1 MCSINSACITSETKI
16 QNSNSNNQYIKLEA
30 TLTIIIPQ
38 IITKSSRFRQQKEG
52 RIPSI
57 YENLTEVPASKKLP
71 VMRKQS
77 SPCFNRIDGLTGS
90 TVWNPLQLKI
100 MFLQGHLQLLVMTK
114 FHCACLGPISW
125 LGSTGIEVGKRLRAT
140 TKPYKFHESIS
151 TRKKKEF
158 RWVRNAS
165 PWITKPISLLNNIA
179 YKSCVNVYKRELLYT
194 FVVCKNNRQCEL
206 FKNDYIHLLL
216 GHKVVVEKYR

>member
-16 QNSNSNNQYIKLEA
+16 QKLNSNNQYIKLEA
-30 TLTIIIPQ
+30 ILTIIIPQ

-52 RIPSI
+52 RITSL

-100 MFLQGHLQLLVMTK
+100 MFLQGHLQLTK

-125 LGSTGIEVGKRLRAT
+125 LWSTGIEVAQRLRAT

-151 TRKKKEF
+151 TKRKKMSFVGSEMLP
-158 RWVRNAS
+158 RESLN
-165 PWITKPISLLNNIA
+165 PYHYWIT
-179 YKSCVNVYKRELLYT
+179 
-194 FVVCKNNRQCEL
+194 
-206 FKNDYIHLLL
+206 
-216 GHKVVVEKYR
+216 